1 MDVIK
6 FNNYLNQM
14 LENVS
19 KEQKQIFLGDFNINL
34 FNYNVYQPT
43 NNFLD
48 SLASKSIIPYI
59 LQPTTLASH
68 WKTLIEYIFSNILFS
83 EIISGNLAATIS
95 DHLPLFL
102 FVPNILSNPSYNKS
116 NISERDWSKFN
127 KENFILDYFDK
138 NWSDILQLD
147 RQNVDLSIESF

>member
-6 FNNYLNQM
+6 FNNYLSQM

-19 KEQKQIFLGDFNINL
+19 KEQKQIFLLGDFNINL

-59 LQPTTLASH
+59 LQPATLTSH
-68 WKTLIEYIFSNILFS
+68 SKTLIEYIFSHILSS
-83 EIISGNLAATIS
+83 EIISGNLATTIS

-102 FVPNILSNPSYNKS
+102 FVPNILSNPSYNKE
-116 NISERDWSKFN
+116 IS
-127 KENFILDYFDK
+127 
-138 NWSDILQLD
+138 
-147 RQNVDLSIESF
+147 QNLIKKTSY